1 MSKKRSME
9 PINIYM
15 REISS
20 YELLTPQ
27 DEIRLSKQI
36 AAGDED
42 ARKYMINANLRL
54 VVKIARRYLN
64 RGLPLPDLIEEGN
77 LGLIRAVEKFDAVH
91 GCRFSTYAIW
101 WIRQAIERA
110 IMNQSRTIRVPIHV
124 AKQFNSMLRNANELG
139 AKLGR
144 EATEEEVA
152 EAMGVSRERV
162 HELMEIGLYT
172 ESTDTF
178 LLEDGDFT
186 LHDITPDEDAASP
199 GDRLETA
206 SRDQMLQQWM
216 GRLSQKE
223 REVVC
228 LRYGIGI
235 SDDPWTLEDIGQ
247 HLGLTRER
255 IRQIQVKALQK
266 LRAMVEHEGV
276 TFEEII

>member
-1 MSKKRSME
+1 MSKHRSME

-36 AAGDED
+36 AAGDGD
-42 ARKYMINANLRL
+42 ARQYMINANLRL

-64 RGLPLPDLIEEGN
+64 RGLPLGDLIEEGN

-110 IMNQSRTIRVPIHV
+110 IMNQARTIRVPIHV
-124 AKQFNSMLRNANELG
+124 AKQFNSMLRHANELG

-144 EATEEEVA
+144 QATEDEIA
-152 EAMGVSRERV
+152 ESMGIGRERV
-162 HELMEIGLYT
+162 HELMEIGMST
-172 ESTDTF
+172 ESTDV
-178 LLEDGDFT
+178 LLLDDGDFT
-186 LHDITPDEDAASP
+186 LHDITADDSANAPDE
-199 GDRLETA
+199 RLETD
-206 SRDQMLQQWM
+206 SRDQMLQEWM
-216 GRLSQKE
+216 AKLSSKE
-223 REVVC
+223 REVVR
-228 LRYGIGI
+228 LRYGIGTT
-235 SDDPWTLEDIGQ
+235 DDPWTLEDIGQ

-266 LRAMVEHEGV
+266 LRSMVDHEGV
-276 TFEEII
+276 KFEEII

>member
-1 MSKKRSME
+1 MSKQRSME

-36 AAGDED
+36 AAGDGE
-42 ARKYMINANLRL
+42 ARQYMINANLRL

-64 RGLPLPDLIEEGN
+64 RGLPLGDLIEEGN

-110 IMNQSRTIRVPIHV
+110 IMNQARTIRVPIHV
-124 AKQFNSMLRNANELG
+124 AKQFNSMLRHANTLG

-144 EATEEEVA
+144 EATEDEVA
-152 EAMGVSRERV
+152 ESMGIARERV
-162 HELMEIGLYT
+162 HELMEIGMST
-172 ESTDTF
+172 ESTDV
-178 LLEDGDFT
+178 LLLDDGDFT
-186 LHDITPDEDAASP
+186 LHDITADDGADAPSE
-199 GDRLETA
+199 RLETS
-206 SRDQMLQQWM
+206 SRDQMLQEWM
-216 GRLSQKE
+216 DKLSSKE
-223 REVVC
+223 REVVR
-228 LRYGIGI
+228 LRYGIGTT
-235 SDDPWTLEDIGQ
+235 DDPWTLEDIGQ

-266 LRAMVEHEGV
+266 LRSMVDHEGV
-276 TFEEII
+276 KFEEII